1 MSRIK
6 LLFSCFLLICF
17 FAFCNTAFA
26 VTKSTIVSGS
36 WNNPA
41 IWSPVGVPAAT
52 DDVVI
57 SSAQNITISQHSFC
71 KSLVVSGN
79 AMLSLSAS
87 VSLQINGGVSI
98 SGTLDMNGGNIKQI
112 QSGALLQLGALGKLI
127 WNPGDNTLAGASL
140 LTNSVESFNETSTI
154 EIKKWYSYA
163 TVPLASVVTGNFG
176 NVTISTQVGSTL
188 FEWNQNNQ
196 FESHQIKGT
205 LTIIN
210 GWVVLDK
217 SGRISDT
224 KIGRIILPNVNSVL
238 EFHSGNHPS
247 SFKVTTDSIANIGGE
262 ITGILNGEGN
272 VTLNT
277 KGGFLNMGNV
287 ELIYN
292 KGTLNTSNG
301 NAKLNVGGK
310 YMQTHGDLRGVFNLS
325 STSAGNAELKF
336 NSLEMTGGLLFAY
349 YACNASGALN
359 SVTVT
364 NDLILNLS
372 NASDKF
378 RVNGLTT
385 LAGQYSKS
393 RSLLKVDG
401 NLILSGNAAAEFTS
415 SGSVGAEE
423 NRIKGDVN
431 ISGLNS
437 NFNMG
442 SHTVIL
448 SVNGDVNINGGNT
461 CFSKTPGISQISFNR
476 NFSLQSGTFVLKG
489 HEGMSELILNG
500 AYSQTGGVFYLHSN
514 TLAATND
521 SVKVYFKSSFRQWN
535 GIINFDDN
543 PVGGKSVLYIQ
554 GNEFI
559 AKGSSLITRAG
570 SGTGAAF
577 GTLVF
582 GANGELNY
590 QRSAASVID
599 QIKQSI
605 AAKCKINITEGNML
619 LSSHNQP
626 SVDFLRVESAAT
638 LNLLSKQI
646 KSNLKYQNSGL
657 TVAAGGTIMTTNAK
671 GFFNT
676 FGTAALC
683 NNGNLNYFLDK
694 NSIIEYAG
702 SNQTITGSGFG
713 DFDKEQH
720 KYGVLRV
727 SGSAILSSNVDI
739 RNRIE
744 LGNST
749 IKLNQKTMTLEN
761 GNTNAISAT
770 GGYLICTSEAD
781 KFLWKNMKGE
791 SSYTIP
797 FSTDGKVVSN
807 VVLKPIV
814 SGDISMYNYTASP
827 IADHLPDGIQP
838 LIVDGK
844 DVTNESLAN
853 RIIGFDSKVKANITF
868 HVYKNEMA
876 DFNKGDSIFLLKNSG
891 QWEATPFSTIG
902 GEQNP
907 ISIQAT
913 NINANS
919 VFAFCSGMGLKISD
933 NTNGNNN
940 PQGIFKVE
948 QISPVPFSDFLNVNI
963 NAPATGLVNLTILGS
978 DGREL
983 RKQQYEVSSGK
994 NLLTLGNLS
1003 GLPTGVYFIQ
1013 INGFKQTITKKIMR
1027 Q

>member
-1 MSRIK
+1 M
-6 LLFSCFLLICF
+6 ICF

>member
-1 MSRIK
+1 MSTSRIK
-6 LLFSCFLLICF
+6 ILFSRFLLISF
-17 FAFCNTAFA
+17 FAYCNSIYA
-26 VTKSTIVSGS
+26 VTKTTTTSGS

-41 IWSPVGVPAAT
+41 IWSPVGVPASS

-57 SSAQNITISQHSFC
+57 SSAQNITVSQQSFC
-71 KSLVVSGN
+71 KSLTVSGN
-79 AMLSLSAS
+79 AMLSLSPS

-98 SGTLDMNGGNIKQI
+98 SGTLDMNGGNIKQV
-112 QSGALLQLGALGKLI
+112 QSGALLQIGALGKLI
-127 WNPGDNTLAGASL
+127 WNPGDNSLAGASL
-140 LTNSVESFNETSTI
+140 LTNSVESFNEKSTI

-176 NVTISTQVGSTL
+176 NITISTQVGSTL
-188 FEWNQNNQ
+188 FEWNQDNQ

-224 KIGRIILPNVNSVL
+224 KIGKIILPNVNSVL

-277 KGGFLNMGNV
+277 NGGFLNMGNV

-442 SHTVIL
+442 SHAVIL

-461 CFSKTPGISQISFNR
+461 CFSKTPGISQVSFNR

-514 TLAATND
+514 TLSATND

-570 SGTGAAF
+570 TGSAF
-577 GTLVF
+577 GTMVF
-582 GANGELNY
+582 GTNGELNY

-605 AAKCKINITEGNML
+605 VAKCKLNVTEGNML

-638 LNLLSKQI
+638 LNLLSAQI

-657 TVAAGGTIMTTNAK
+657 TVAAGGTIQTANAK

-676 FGTAALC
+676 FGTAAVC
-683 NNGNLNYFLDK
+683 SNGNLNYFLDK
-694 NSIIEYAG
+694 NSIIEYEG
-702 SNQTITGSGFG
+702 SNRIITGSGFG

-720 KYGVLRV
+720 KYGILRV
-727 SGSAILSSNVDI
+727 SGSAVLLSNVDI
-739 RNRIE
+739 RNSIE

-749 IKLNQKTMTLEN
+749 IKLNQKTLTLEN
-761 GNTNAISAT
+761 GSTNAFSAT
-770 GGYLICTSEAD
+770 GGSLICTSEAD
-781 KFLWKNMKGE
+781 KFLWKNMKGG
-791 SSYTIP
+791 SSYAIP
-797 FSTDGKVVSN
+797 FSSDGKVVSN
-807 VVLKPIV
+807 VVVKPIV

-827 IADHLPDGIQP
+827 IAEHLPDGIQP

-853 RIIGFDSKVKANITF
+853 RIIGFDSKAKANITF
-868 HVYKNEMA
+868 RVYKNEIP
-876 DFNKGDSIFLLKNSG
+876 DFNKGDSISLLKNSG

-919 VFAFCSGMGLKISD
+919 VFAFSSGIGLKFSD
-933 NTNGNNN
+933 NTNGNSNAQN
-940 PQGIFKVE
+940 SFSVE
-948 QISPVPFSDFLNVNI
+948 QISPVPFSDFINVNI
-963 NAPATGLVNLTILGS
+963 NAPTTGLVNLTIVGS

-994 NLLTLGNLS
+994 NLLTQSNLS

-1013 INGFKQTITKKIMR
+1013 INGFKQTVTKKIMR

>member
-1 MSRIK
+1 MSMSRIK
-6 LLFSCFLLICF
+6 LLFSRFLLICF
-17 FAFCNTAFA
+17 FTYCNTAFA
-26 VTKSTIVSGS
+26 VTKTTTTSGS

-41 IWSPVGVPAAT
+41 IWSPVGVPAAS

-57 SSAQNITISQHSFC
+57 SSAQNITISQQSFC

-79 AMLSLSAS
+79 AMLSLLPS
-87 VSLQINGGVSI
+87 VSLQINGSVNI

-140 LTNSVESFNETSTI
+140 LTNSVESFNETSTL

-163 TVPLASVVTGNFG
+163 TAPLASVVTGNFG

-188 FEWNQNNQ
+188 FEWNQDNQ

-205 LTIIN
+205 LTINN

-217 SGRISDT
+217 SGRINDT
-224 KIGRIILPNVNSVL
+224 KIGKIILPNVNSVL

-272 VTLNT
+272 VTLNIN
-277 KGGFLNMGNV
+277 GGFLNMGNV

-292 KGTLNTSNG
+292 KGTLNTCNG

-310 YMQTHGDLRGVFNLS
+310 YIQTHGDLRGVFNLS

-364 NDLILNLS
+364 NNLVLNFA
-372 NASDKF
+372 NAADKF

-385 LAGQYSKS
+385 LAGQYSKA

-442 SHTVIL
+442 SHAVIL

-476 NFSLQSGTFVLKG
+476 NLSLQSGTFVLKG
-489 HEGMSELILNG
+489 HEGMSELTLNG

-514 TLAATND
+514 TLTATND
-521 SVKVYFKSSFRQWN
+521 SVKVYFKGSFRQWN
-535 GIINFDDN
+535 GVINFDDN

-570 SGTGAAF
+570 AGTGSAF
-577 GTLVF
+577 GTMVF
-582 GANGELNY
+582 GTNGELNY

-605 AAKCKINITEGNML
+605 ATKCKINVTEGNLL

-626 SVDFLRVESAAT
+626 SVDFLRVESTAT
-638 LNLLSKQI
+638 LNLLSTQI

-657 TVAAGGTIMTTNAK
+657 TVAAGGTIRTTNVK

-676 FGTAALC
+676 FGTAAVC

-702 SNQTITGSGFG
+702 SNQIITGSG

-720 KYGVLRV
+720 KYGILRV
-727 SGSAILSSNVDI
+727 SGSAILSSDVDI
-739 RNRIE
+739 RNGIE

-749 IKLNQKTMTLEN
+749 IKLNQKTLTLEN
-761 GNTNAISAT
+761 GNTNALSAT
-770 GGYLICTSEAD
+770 GGSLICTSEAD
-781 KFLWKNMKGE
+781 KFFWKNMKGE

-797 FSTDGKVVSN
+797 FSNDGKVVSN
-807 VVLKPIV
+807 VVVKPIV

-827 IADHLPDGIQP
+827 IAEHLPEGIQP

-868 HVYKNEMA
+868 RVYKNEIP
-876 DFNKGDSIFLLKNSG
+876 DFSKGDSISLLKNSG
-891 QWEATPFSTIG
+891 QWEATSFSTIG

-919 VFAFCSGMGLKISD
+919 VFAFCSGMGLKFSD

-940 PQGIFKVE
+940 PQSIFSVE

-963 NAPATGLVNLTILGS
+963 NAPTTGVVTLTMVGS

-994 NLLTLGNLS
+994 SLLTLNNLS
-1003 GLPTGVYFIQ
+1003 DLPTGVYFIQ
-1013 INGFKQTITKKIMR
+1013 INGFKQTIIKKIMR
-1027 Q
+1027 H